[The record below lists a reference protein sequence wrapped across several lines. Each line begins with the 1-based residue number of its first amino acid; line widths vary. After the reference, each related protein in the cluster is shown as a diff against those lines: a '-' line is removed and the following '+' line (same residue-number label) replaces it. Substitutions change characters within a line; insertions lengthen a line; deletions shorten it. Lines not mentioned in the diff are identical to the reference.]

1 MRLAKKKRFPLLP
14 IRAPPSRFLSL
25 LHCESFFLLLLSFEE
40 RIGLNF
46 EEREIEE
53 RALGYS
59 APSFFGLNYTTAQA
73 SKHTSFVVVRA
84 LRKPRLLPARPTSL
98 ISLHVKGE
106 GEKKESSP
114 RYFRRHRTGL
124 LSLSPP
130 SQFFVPFVKE
140 SEEEEK
146 RIFFGPGLLAVS
158 LGWGWPCPCSPG
170 APDRPKKVPMKMVP
184 QGLKPLLSCS
194 DV

>member
-106 GEKKESSP
+106 GEKKKVLLATSVAIGRAFSLSLPPHSSL
-114 RYFRRHRTGL
+114 FL
-124 LSLSPP
+124 LSRRAKKKKKGSFLVLDFWQS
-130 SQFFVPFVKE
+130 VLV
-140 SEEEEK
+140 
-146 RIFFGPGLLAVS
+146 GAGLVRA
-158 LGWGWPCPCSPG
+158 
-170 APDRPKKVPMKMVP
+170 APARPIG
-184 QGLKPLLSCS
+184 QRRFQ
-194 DV
+194 